1 MSWVNKYKLPAI
13 ESIKYDNQQC
23 LEIKDL
29 WNALYSTFNKALHHQ
44 VNVKVLNGIDDKP
57 ILPWPSFS
65 KEKFRLT
72 LSKCNNS
79 SAPGPDKLL

>member
-1 MSWVNKYKLPAI
+1 MSWVNKCKLPAI
-13 ESIKYDNQQC
+13 ESIKYDNQQY

-29 WNALYSTFNKALHHQ
+29 WNAFHSIFNKTLYCH
-44 VNVKVLNGIDDKP
+44 VNVKVLDKIDDKP

-72 LSKCNNS
+72 LSKYNNL